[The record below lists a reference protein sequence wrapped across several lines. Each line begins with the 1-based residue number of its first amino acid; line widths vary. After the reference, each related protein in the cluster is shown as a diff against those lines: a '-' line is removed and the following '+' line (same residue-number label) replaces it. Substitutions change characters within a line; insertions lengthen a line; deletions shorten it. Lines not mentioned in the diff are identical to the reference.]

1 MGVWQCVS
9 VELSMGV
16 FLLCPPFSSRVHPSL
31 LDTIFL
37 VALGQRLAF
46 DDEPER
52 LARADR
58 QGRRRER
65 VKPRTRRANVN
76 HEALNSVLG
85 VRNQS
90 VTVLAQD
97 HFYSDLL
104 NSASL
109 N

>member
-1 MGVWQCVS
+1 MGFCS
-9 VELSMGV
+9 
-16 FLLCPPFSSRVHPSL
+16 CAPPHVPSRVHPSPL
-31 LDTIFL
+31 RAFFHLAF
-37 VALGQRLAF
+37 GQRLAV

-52 LARADR
+52 FARADR
-58 QGRRRER
+58 QGRRREQ
-65 VKPRTRRANVN
+65 VKPRTRRTDVN
-76 HEALNSVLG
+76 KEALNSVLG
-85 VRNQS
+85 VGKYS